1 MILIGADKYKYGK
14 LIKYKKNDNE
24 RLIYNPN
31 GKLDMGQIQQE
42 CESNDGIA
50 FATVT
55 DEKEKKKS
63 EKKRG
68 ITCFRCKIAAHYLNE
83 CNEEPPNCLWPRNTL
98 TC

>member
-68 ITCFRCKIAAHYLNE
+68 ITRCKKAAHYLNE
-83 CNEEPPNCLWPRNTL
+83 CNEEPPNCL
-98 TC
+98 